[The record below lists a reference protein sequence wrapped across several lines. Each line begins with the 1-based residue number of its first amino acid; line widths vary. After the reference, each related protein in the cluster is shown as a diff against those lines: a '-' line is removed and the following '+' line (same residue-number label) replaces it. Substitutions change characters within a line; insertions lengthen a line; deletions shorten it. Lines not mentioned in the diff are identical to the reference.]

1 MYLDLPTHVHSGG
14 PFPMYLDLGLKTLM
28 TDNILNQC
36 EEREVG
42 KSGYL
47 ERDSVNEPQQ
57 APVECQEDNW
67 ETQAS

>member
-1 MYLDLPTHVHSGG
+1 
-14 PFPMYLDLGLKTLM
+14 MYLDLGLKTLM
-28 TDNILNQC
+28 TDNIQNQC

-57 APVECQEDNW
+57 APVECQEDNC